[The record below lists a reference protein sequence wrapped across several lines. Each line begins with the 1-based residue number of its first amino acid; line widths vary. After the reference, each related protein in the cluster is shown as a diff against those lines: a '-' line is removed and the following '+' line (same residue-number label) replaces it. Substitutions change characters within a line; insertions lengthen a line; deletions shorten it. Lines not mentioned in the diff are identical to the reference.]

1 MRIEANDPNAMK
13 TPTIRAIAIGLTVA
27 LAATAA
33 VGAAAPDK
41 TPAADGTGIGP
52 GSIGP
57 DGGLPGPVPDF
68 VGDIHETIDSFL
80 DGSIENLGE
89 SLRDLRLSTAGAL

>member
-1 MRIEANDPNAMK
+1 MNTR
-13 TPTIRAIAIGLTVA
+13 TILAIAIGLTVA

-33 VGAAAPDK
+33 VGAAAPDG
-41 TPAADGTGIGP
+41 TPAADGTGP

-89 SLRDLRLSTAGAL
+89 SLRDLRPSDAGAP